1 MSRRNIRLSITVL
14 EFFAC
19 IFLSVYLL
27 LTNVTHAT
35 TNGTEPYYQ
44 AVDKR
49 VKTIIT
55 NRGEFKWVTVTGY
68 CDCPICCGKWSGTK
82 KMKVGQIAASRSI
95 PFGTRIRI
103 NGKVYVVNDRLA
115 KKYDKRMDVYFRSHA
130 EAKKFGKKRL
140 KVEIL
145 N

>member
-1 MSRRNIRLSITVL
+1 MTRKIRLLITTT
-14 EFFAC
+14 EFAAC
-19 IFLSVYLL
+19 ILLAIYLL
-27 LTNVTHAT
+27 LTNVMAHRNDFNTV
-35 TNGTEPYYQ
+35 YYQ
-44 AVDKR
+44 EVDKR
-49 VKTIIT
+49 VKTVIT
-55 NRGEFKWVTVTGY
+55 NRSEFKWVTCTRY
-68 CDCPICCGKWSGTK
+68 CDCKICCGRWSGTK

-115 KKYDKRMDVYFRSHA
+115 KKYDKRIDVYFRSHA
-130 EAKKFGKKRL
+130 EAKRFGKKRL